1 PLDAR
6 RSLDLQPAAVPRRAR
21 LRALEHHRHRAALLP
36 LRRRCRLAGAA
47 GDLPPA
53 VLRRGRRRR
62 PARGIPLL
70 LPQPARGV
78 APAPRTAP
86 ARDACR
92 AGRADHRGAAP
103 RFGGGAAAR
112 RRLSVRERRVRS
124 LSSRRLVPARPR
136 TGSREM
142 TFDAWWLLAIPLFFV
157 LGWFAAR
164 FDARQSR
171 ASGGMPDAYFRGLNF
186 LLNEQPDK
194 AIDAFID
201 VVQVDP
207 ETIELHFA
215 LGDLFR
221 RRGETDRALRVP
233 PDLIERR
240 DLDAEQREHALFE
253 LGQDFLRAGLID
265 RAEDAFN
272 RLEGSRYRAA
282 ALHHRLQ
289 IAQMVRDWPQAIS
302 IAERLRL
309 DLGENRSHELAQFHC
324 ERAAAALAADG
335 ADAPKAAMDA
345 IALATEADPMHPRP
359 WLMRGELALRDDK
372 PAQALD
378 AWERMLEL
386 SPAHASLIA
395 VSWLEASRRADRLD

>member
-1 PLDAR
+1 
-6 RSLDLQPAAVPRRAR
+6 
-21 LRALEHHRHRAALLP
+21 
-36 LRRRCRLAGAA
+36 
-47 GDLPPA
+47 
-53 VLRRGRRRR
+53 
-62 PARGIPLL
+62 
-70 LPQPARGV
+70 
-78 APAPRTAP
+78 
-86 ARDACR
+86 
-92 AGRADHRGAAP
+92 
-103 RFGGGAAAR
+103 
-112 RRLSVRERRVRS
+112 
-124 LSSRRLVPARPR
+124 
-136 TGSREM
+136 M

-164 FDARQSR
+164 FDARQTN
-171 ASGGMPDAYFRGLNF
+171 AGGGMPDAYFRGLNF

-215 LGDLFR
+215 LGNLFR
-221 RRGETDRALRVP
+221 RRGETDRAIRVHQN
-233 PDLIERR
+233 LIERR
-240 DLDAEQREHALFE
+240 DLDPEQREHALFE
-253 LGQDFLRAGLID
+253 LGQDYLRAGLID

-289 IAQMVRDWPQAIS
+289 IAQMVRDWPEAIA
-302 IAERLRL
+302 IAERLQL

-335 ADAPKAAMDA
+335 ADPADAVKAAMDA
-345 IALATEADPMHPRP
+345 ITLATEADPMHPRP

-372 PAQALD
+372 PAQALE

-395 VSWLEASRRADRLD
+395 VSWLDASRRTGRLDEGLARLEAIAAGAPSIDVFRAVFDARLERDGVQATVEWAEGILRDWPSLLALETLLAAGAEARDPRERARDDLIRSLAKDQAERLGRYVCSYCGFKARTYYWQCPGCSRWDSYAPRRGEGIGE

>member
-1 PLDAR
+1 
-6 RSLDLQPAAVPRRAR
+6 
-21 LRALEHHRHRAALLP
+21 
-36 LRRRCRLAGAA
+36 
-47 GDLPPA
+47 
-53 VLRRGRRRR
+53 
-62 PARGIPLL
+62 
-70 LPQPARGV
+70 
-78 APAPRTAP
+78 
-86 ARDACR
+86 
-92 AGRADHRGAAP
+92 
-103 RFGGGAAAR
+103 
-112 RRLSVRERRVRS
+112 
-124 LSSRRLVPARPR
+124 
-136 TGSREM
+136 M

-164 FDARQSR
+164 FDARQSG
-171 ASGGMPDAYFRGLNF
+171 AGGGMPDAYFRGLNF

-215 LGDLFR
+215 LGNLFR
-221 RRGETDRALRVP
+221 RRGETDRAIRVHQN
-233 PDLIERR
+233 LIERR

-253 LGQDFLRAGLID
+253 LGQDYLRAGLID

-289 IAQMVRDWPQAIS
+289 IAQMVRDWPQAIE
-302 IAERLRL
+302 IAERLRI

-324 ERAAAALAADG
+324 ERAVAALAADG
-335 ADAPKAAMDA
+335 ADAVATAMEA
-345 IALATEADPMHPRP
+345 IALATEADPRHPRP
-359 WLMRGELALRDDK
+359 WLMRGELALRGDK
-372 PAQALD
+372 PEQALA

-395 VSWLEASRRADRLD
+395 VPWLEASRRSGRLDEGLARLEAIAASAPSIDVFRAVFDARLARDGADAAVEWAEAILRDWPSLLALETLLSAGADGRSPRERARDDLIRSLAKDQADRLGRYICSYCGFKARTYYWQCPGCSRWDSYAPRRGEGIGE

>member
-1 PLDAR
+1 
-6 RSLDLQPAAVPRRAR
+6 
-21 LRALEHHRHRAALLP
+21 
-36 LRRRCRLAGAA
+36 
-47 GDLPPA
+47 
-53 VLRRGRRRR
+53 
-62 PARGIPLL
+62 
-70 LPQPARGV
+70 
-78 APAPRTAP
+78 
-86 ARDACR
+86 
-92 AGRADHRGAAP
+92 
-103 RFGGGAAAR
+103 
-112 RRLSVRERRVRS
+112 
-124 LSSRRLVPARPR
+124 
-136 TGSREM
+136 M
-142 TFDAWWLLAIPLFFV
+142 TFDAWWLLAIPLFFI

-164 FDARQSR
+164 FDARQSGVG
-171 ASGGMPDAYFRGLNF
+171 GGMPDAYFRGLNF

-215 LGDLFR
+215 LGNLFR
-221 RRGETDRALRVP
+221 RRGETDRAIRVHQN
-233 PDLIERR
+233 LIERR

-289 IAQMVRDWPQAIS
+289 LAQMVRDWPQAIE
-302 IAERLRL
+302 IAKRLQL

-335 ADAPKAAMDA
+335 ADAAATA
-345 IALATEADPMHPRP
+345 IEAITLATEADPQHPRP

-372 PAQALD
+372 PEQALA

-386 SPAHASLIA
+386 SPPHASLIA
-395 VSWLEASRRADRLD
+395 VSWLDASRRTGRLDEGLARLEAIGASAPSIDVFRAVFDARRARDGVDSAVEWAEAILRDWPSLLALETLLAAGAEGRDPHERARDDLIRSLAKDQADRLGRYVCSYCGFKARTYYWQCPGCSHWDSYAPRRGEGIGE